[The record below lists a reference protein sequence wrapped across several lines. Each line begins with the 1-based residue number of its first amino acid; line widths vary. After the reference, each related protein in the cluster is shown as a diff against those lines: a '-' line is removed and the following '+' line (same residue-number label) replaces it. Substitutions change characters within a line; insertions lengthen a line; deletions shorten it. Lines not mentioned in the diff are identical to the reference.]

1 MNASLILTI
10 AEWLGVV
17 AVAMLAGIS
26 PRLKRPPIG
35 FKYPR
40 REGYV
45 ALSLF
50 ILVLV
55 LNYMI
60 YSGSIGLQVKTAPS
74 DNPLTPL
81 WTRLMVAALSLLP
94 CLAALWV
101 RRQPLRSAGWRRDLA
116 GPAGRLALALMV
128 LTVFLRGKFPALLN
142 GISQSEGSA
151 LLLWLGTALCEET
164 LVRGY
169 IQMRLNSWLGSRLG
183 LVISALFW
191 MVWQIPR
198 LIGDSS
204 ALFLTLFLVFVQGLV
219 LGWVMLKSQH
229 VIAPAL
235 YRAVSEWLT
244 VIQ

>member
-1 MNASLILTI
+1 MNTFLILTI
-10 AEWLGVV
+10 AEWLGVI
-17 AVAMLAGIS
+17 AVVMLAGIS

-50 ILVLV
+50 VLVLV

-60 YSGSIGLQVKTAPS
+60 YSGSIGLQVTTVS
-74 DNPLTPL
+74 NHNLLTPL
-81 WTRLMVAALSLLP
+81 WTRLIVAVLSLLP
-94 CLAALWV
+94 CLAALRV
-101 RRQPLRSAGWRRDLA
+101 RRQPPRSAGWRRDTA
-116 GPAGRLALALMV
+116 GAAGRVALALIV

-142 GISQSEGSA
+142 GVSQLEGNA
-151 LLLWLGTALCEET
+151 LLLWLGIVLCEET
-164 LVRGY
+164 LMRGY
-169 IQMRLNSWLGSRLG
+169 IQMRLNAWLGSRYGLG
-183 LVISALFW
+183 LGALLW
-191 MVWQIPR
+191 GVWQVPR
-198 LIGDSS
+198 LLSNPS
-204 ALFLTLFLVFVQGLV
+204 TLPLMLAITFAQGLV

-244 VIQ
+244 IV